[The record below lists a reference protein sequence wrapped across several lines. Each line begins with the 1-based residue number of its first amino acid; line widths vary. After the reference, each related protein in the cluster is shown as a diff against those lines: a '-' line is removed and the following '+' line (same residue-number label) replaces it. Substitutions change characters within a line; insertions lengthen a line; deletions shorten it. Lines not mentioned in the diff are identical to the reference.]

1 MRSSNILLW
10 LQSFVFRR
18 FPATGRRHAARVD
31 HCDSLQCRP
40 SVANTSIV
48 TLPPSLDAA
57 LAVLPH
63 ELPPFP
69 PACAPTPTTSAAIDP
84 LSLLPLEIHFR
95 ALSVPDPPPSILR
108 HQGRHLPWVIKV
120 VVLVSPKQAAP
131 AAQPRPCRHP
141 GLRPLTPSMPPPWHP
156 RRYPH
161 CFCSSIPPWVDR
173 DLDSDD
179 GGTGKILQTY

>member
-69 PACAPTPTTSAAIDP
+69 PACVPTPTTSAAIDP

-108 HQGRHLPWVIKV
+108 HQGRHAVI
-120 VVLVSPKQAAP
+120 SPESSKLSYSYPRNKQPQRPSPVHAATP
-131 AAQPRPCRHP
+131 AFGLWRRPCHLPDILDATLTASVPRY
-141 GLRPLTPSMPPPWHP
+141 RPESTA
-156 RRYPH
+156 
-161 CFCSSIPPWVDR
+161 I
-173 DLDSDD
+173 
-179 GGTGKILQTY
+179 